1 MAKLLL
7 ADEIHVR
14 VFVPVG
20 LRAVAGRAVRRALD
34 SSRFRRLFRRAIRA
48 VFCRFAPLCHAHVHI
63 VR

>member
-14 VFVPVG
+14 VFVPAG
-20 LRAVAGRAVRRALD
+20 LGAAAGRAVRRALD
-34 SSRFRRLFRRAIRA
+34 SPRFRRHFRRAVRA
-48 VFCRFAPLCHAHVHI
+48 AFGRFAPLRHARVHI